1 MLTRGRRRREES
13 RESPMAV
20 SAQAASGSVKGRE
33 SRAEQRPARA
43 KERRNKGGEPEG
55 AAHEKQGR
63 RGARTRERTGQNGT
77 TDVVSN
83 KGRRKREKSQVSRRA
98 EECPAK
104 GVRYGDAVEDT

>member
-20 SAQAASGSVKGRE
+20 SAQAASGYVKGRK
-33 SRAEQRPARA
+33 SSAEQRPARA
-43 KERRNKGGEPEG
+43 KEKRDKGGEPEG
-55 AAHEKQGR
+55 ADREKQGGR
-63 RGARTRERTGQNGT
+63 CAKTRERTGQKGT
-77 TDVVSN
+77 TDAVSN
-83 KGRRKREKSQVSRRA
+83 KGRRKREKSQLSRRA